1 MKSLLLCWQ
10 TDAMLK
16 VYTKLFRYLSQ
27 VMKKNNKRLYSW
39 KIVSCEVMILEKI
52 TILGE
57 FTFRVSKRMVCDL

>member
-27 VMKKNNKRLYSW
+27 VMKKKAIYACIDR
-39 KIVSCEVMILEKI
+39 
-52 TILGE
+52 
-57 FTFRVSKRMVCDL
+57 R

>member
-27 VMKKNNKRLYSW
+27 VMKKKQYTLVLIEDNILRSNDFGENYYSW
-39 KIVSCEVMILEKI
+39 GVY
-52 TILGE
+52 
-57 FTFRVSKRMVCDL
+57 F